1 MVTPMTKQSDE
12 AASLRAE
19 LDALKNA
26 MKPADPAAEARAAA
40 DWQNEMHQMREG
52 RMSQAT
58 PPSVV
63 RDFAVLDNNLVKEVA
78 MRDARAPAGPS
89 SAGAI
94 PSSQQISNIRGAG
107 GGSGWAREV
116 PLSNPPGTNYAD
128 RLMDE
133 QDRRDRAERVAQHAQ
148 IQAMEKLAEKKP

>member
-1 MVTPMTKQSDE
+1 
-12 AASLRAE
+12 
-19 LDALKNA
+19 
-26 MKPADPAAEARAAA
+26 
-40 DWQNEMHQMREG
+40 
-52 RMSQAT
+52 MSQAT

-94 PSSQQISNIRGAG
+94 PSSQQISNVRGAG

-116 PLSNPPGTNYAD
+116 PLSNPPGVAQAD
-128 RLMDE
+128 RLMDA
-133 QDRRDRAERVAQHAQ
+133 QDAKDRHERIVQEAQR
-148 IQAMEKLAEKKP
+148 QALLKAGSKQP